1 MVYRTTEETVD
12 SVIRLMKCCD
22 LDILKTI
29 KSNLDGF
36 LDETFVSIPSDHA
49 DTSGDLR
56 AAPRYETDLMGI
68 LVRVTDVRPG
78 ERKEYAVEIKDIS
91 RQGVLLKVDPKFIS
105 SRYVNLAF
113 ASPGSMTRQK
123 YMEVVR
129 TYSQTDAHSDRLEIG
144 CRSVSDKEVKHLR
157 VQESRVQKMRNRVRH
172 RKEICI
178 LVAGPHSKEAVHIA
192 NQLDVEGF
200 QVQMTYNLASAVT
213 IGSEKEYELILF
225 PRGGE
230 LREDPFLLEL
240 IKTDLAD
247 RVKLVLL
254 DCFQDCSDFFY
265 AGIDECL
272 VDNGAV
278 KPLLHAIEVA
288 ILGQLT
294 RQHERETLIEQ
305 KSMLI
310 SSRPELSF

>member
-22 LDILKTI
+22 LDTLETI
-29 KSNLDGF
+29 KTNLDEF
-36 LDETFVSIPSDHA
+36 LDETFVSIPSAHT

-68 LVRVTDVRPG
+68 LVRVTDVHPG

-91 RQGVLLKVDPKFIS
+91 RQGVLLNVDPQFIS

-123 YMEVVR
+123 YLEVVR
-129 TYSQTDAHSDRLEIG
+129 THSQVDAQGDRLEIG
-144 CRSVSDKEVKHLR
+144 CRSVSDKEVKALR
-157 VQESRVQKMRNRVRH
+157 VQECRVQKMRNRIR
-172 RKEICI
+172 RR
-178 LVAGPHSKEAVHIA
+178 EAVRVLVSGPQVDMANRVA
-192 NQLDVEGF
+192 NQLDAEGF
-200 QVQMTYNLASAVT
+200 QVEMTYNLASTVK
-213 IGSEKEYELILF
+213 IGSEKEYDLILF
-225 PRGGE
+225 PRGGD
-230 LREDPFLLEL
+230 LREDRYLLEQ

-247 RVKLVLL
+247 RAKLALL

-272 VDNGAV
+272 VDNGSV
-278 KPLLHAIEVA
+278 KPLCHAIEVA
-288 ILGQLT
+288 ILGQLI
-294 RQHERETLIEQ
+294 RQQERETLVEQ